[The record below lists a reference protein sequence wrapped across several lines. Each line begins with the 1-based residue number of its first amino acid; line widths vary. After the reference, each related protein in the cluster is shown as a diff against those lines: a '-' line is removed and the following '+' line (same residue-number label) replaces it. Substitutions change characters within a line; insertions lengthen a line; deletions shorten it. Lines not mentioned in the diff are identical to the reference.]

1 MEAGR
6 LPVAPPV
13 DRPRETLRQ
22 IGHVA
27 HEAFA
32 ARDGA
37 GDSPVR
43 RTSAIGGMIDKATF
57 LRQQPVQERIHSLNR
72 LHSYDGNEI
81 TNVVICRELYT
92 LQIYAI
98 HLYPTDTD
106 RRFHGGRSEARCV

>member
-57 LRQQPVQERIHSLNR
+57 LRQQPVQERIHSHNR
-72 LHSYDGNEI
+72 LHS
-81 TNVVICRELYT
+81 
-92 LQIYAI
+92 
-98 HLYPTDTD
+98 
-106 RRFHGGRSEARCV
+106 RSEEHTSELQSLMRISYAVFCLKKKKQTNIQQYNNK

>member
-57 LRQQPVQERIHSLNR
+57 LRQQPVQERIHS
-72 LHSYDGNEI
+72 
-81 TNVVICRELYT
+81 
-92 LQIYAI
+92 
-98 HLYPTDTD
+98 
-106 RRFHGGRSEARCV
+106 RSEEHTSELQTLMRISYASFCLKKKKKTTN